1 MIANTIRANYQALDL
16 FAKQFANGGDS
27 TELVLNM
34 LRTQVDDL
42 RSGGWL
48 GEAADDFYTEMED
61 AVFPSLTRLI
71 NGLHA
76 AGDATNKVVAT
87 IQQGDEEAS
96 GLFGI

>member
-1 MIANTIRANYQALDL
+1 MNVNTMRANYRALDL
-16 FAKQFANGGDS
+16 IAKQFANGSDS
-27 TELVLNM
+27 TEIVLNM

-42 RSGGWL
+42 RGGGWL

-61 AVFPSLTRLI
+61 VIFPTFVRLI
-71 NGLHA
+71 NGLRA
-76 AGDATNKVVAT
+76 VGDATNKVITT